1 MFYKWEDNNYTQNYC
16 NPDFFVKTIQFIIIV
31 STLQTTI
38 LKKSE
43 AEKEYTD
50 LAAKGVEVEK
60 LYNIDKTNM
69 EDSTTIK
76 ENKGSSN
83 ESPSNMKSI
92 DWEERRFQLVKAIV
106 NGKLAGK
113 NVYDVTFNDAHI
125 NQIIGIA
132 NKIIEKLKIRL
143 EKEN

>member
-1 MFYKWEDNNYTQNYC
+1 ME
-16 NPDFFVKTIQFIIIV
+16 
-31 STLQTTI
+31 
-38 LKKSE
+38 
-43 AEKEYTD
+43 
-50 LAAKGVEVEK
+50 VEMEK
-60 LYNIDKTNM
+60 LYNIDNTNM

-83 ESPSNMKSI
+83 ESSSNMKSI
-92 DWEERRFQLVKAIV
+92 DWEERRFQLVKTIV

-113 NVYDVTFNDAHI
+113 GTYDICLNDAHI

-143 EKEN
+143 EREN

>member
-1 MFYKWEDNNYTQNYC
+1 M
-16 NPDFFVKTIQFIIIV
+16 
-31 STLQTTI
+31 TLQTTI

-76 ENKGSSN
+76 ENGGTSN
-83 ESPSNMKSI
+83 ESSSNMKSI

-113 NVYDVTFNDAHI
+113 GTYDICLNDAHI